1 MTSLRSGVKLGLMK
15 RFIPIIVIGILI
27 SLTKCDF
34 DKIGKKKILNIK
46 CDDTMTSLTPE
57 GRWCHKQKLINN

>member
-1 MTSLRSGVKLGLMK
+1 MK

-34 DKIGKKKILNIK
+34 DKIGKKKLNIK

-57 GRWCHKQKLINN
+57 GRWCNKQKLIK

>member
-1 MTSLRSGVKLGLMK
+1 MK

-34 DKIGKKKILNIK
+34 DKIGKTQKEYMEIK
-46 CDDTMTSLTPE
+46 NQFKVSVSDIRKL
-57 GRWCHKQKLINN
+57 HKSWFNNYFKESA

>member
-1 MTSLRSGVKLGLMK
+1 MK

-34 DKIGKKKILNIK
+34 DKIGKKKKFNIK
-46 CDDTMTSLTPE
+46 CDDTMTLLTPE
-57 GRWCHKQKLINN
+57 GRWCHKQKLIK